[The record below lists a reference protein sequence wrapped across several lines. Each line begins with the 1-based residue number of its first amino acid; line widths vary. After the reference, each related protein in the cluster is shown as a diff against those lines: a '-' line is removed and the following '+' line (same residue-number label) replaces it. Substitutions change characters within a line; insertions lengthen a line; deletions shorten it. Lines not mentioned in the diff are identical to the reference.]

1 MLVVIDCCF
10 PVDRT
15 IGPRTGDAW
24 SAALRSTPLG
34 IKLVSLDR
42 LEKWCFMMFH
52 ENIWAVFKCVQ
63 NPLSLLYTAWLI
75 GISMDC
81 DHPQYIIYI
90 YVCVLGSVPSKIY
103 QNIIIN
109 QQGFRTLLISACTNS
124 EESGFASSRTSSNLR
139 PCTASIMAMAETCR
153 YITQNLNSRFGSLLY
168 RFSGA
173 LWVDSDFLCSDSYHW
188 PCWLLT
194 KRLRLYQSYQA
205 AETLL

>member
-1 MLVVIDCCF
+1 MV
-10 PVDRT
+10 
-15 IGPRTGDAW
+15 
-24 SAALRSTPLG
+24 RSTPQHSAWNQARFPWPTR
-34 IKLVSLDR
+34 K
-42 LEKWCFMMFH
+42 MMFH
-52 ENIWAVFKCVQ
+52 DVSWEHLSGVQ
-63 NPLSLLYTAWLI
+63 MCSKPSVVALHCLVNRDFYGLRSSPIY
-75 GISMDC
+75 
-81 DHPQYIIYI
+81 YIYI